1 MLRSVFGTRGASDC
15 AGCVGVAL
23 EAARVLV
30 ANPNLTLPGPA
41 VFLFNG
47 GEETVLQASH
57 GFMAHSRCSLPGHHV
72 QGSQHTHNLSNN
84 TLCMRLHFVERCCMP
99 EAGVS
104 QHTGTVAQLNW
115 LRTSMNALLY
125 LAHAARC
132 ITVHRPWPMP
142 PHLCRSVQRCALII
156 THC

>member
-1 MLRSVFGTRGASDC
+1 MRRSVFGTRGASDC

-57 GFMAHSRCSLPGHHV
+57 GFMAHSRCSFAGH
-72 QGSQHTHNLSNN
+72 QGWCSQRAHNLLVKHCARGCNSLRDADCVSR
-84 TLCMRLHFVERCCMP
+84 THK
-99 EAGVS
+99 AGS
-104 QHTGTVAQLNW
+104 FT
-115 LRTSMNALLY
+115 
-125 LAHAARC
+125 ARK
-132 ITVHRPWPMP
+132 TQS
-142 PHLCRSVQRCALII
+142 LSSAS
-156 THC
+156 

>member
-1 MLRSVFGTRGASDC
+1 MRRSVFGTRGASDC

-57 GFMAHSRCSLPGHHV
+57 GFMAHSRCAWQGTRARAHSTRRVTRPGPHCAW
-72 QGSQHTHNLSNN
+72 G
-84 TLCMRLHFVERCCMP
+84 
-99 EAGVS
+99 
-104 QHTGTVAQLNW
+104 
-115 LRTSMNALLY
+115 ALL
-125 LAHAARC
+125 
-132 ITVHRPWPMP
+132 
-142 PHLCRSVQRCALII
+142 
-156 THC
+156 